1 MAKKSEIQDKLE
13 KLKSIL
19 ELLEKYPDFKKLFL
33 PKHLEVMRKALENQT
48 LISGDSLLRVKVA
61 LVRFNTKI
69 SKTHKRPK
77 SELKKSKTQK
87 IF

>member
-19 ELLEKYPDFKKLFL
+19 E
-33 PKHLEVMRKALENQT
+33 
-48 LISGDSLLRVKVA
+48 
-61 LVRFNTKI
+61 FNAKI

-77 SELKKSKTQK
+77 LELKKSQTQK

>member
-19 ELLEKYPDFKKLFL
+19 E
-33 PKHLEVMRKALENQT
+33 
-48 LISGDSLLRVKVA
+48 
-61 LVRFNTKI
+61 FNAKI

-77 SELKKSKTQK
+77 SELKKSQTQK
-87 IF
+87 NLLNSFSGKSDFFTKANKTSKTRDTLKSGIEGKNLII

>member
-19 ELLEKYPDFKKLFL
+19 E
-33 PKHLEVMRKALENQT
+33 
-48 LISGDSLLRVKVA
+48 
-61 LVRFNTKI
+61 FNAKI

-77 SELKKSKTQK
+77 SELKKSQTQK
-87 IF
+87 IFWIVFVEKQNFLPKPIKPQRLEIL

>member
-19 ELLEKYPDFKKLFL
+19 E
-33 PKHLEVMRKALENQT
+33 
-48 LISGDSLLRVKVA
+48 
-61 LVRFNTKI
+61 FNAKI

-77 SELKKSKTQK
+77 SELKKISNTKNLLNSFSGKTEFFTKADKTSKTRDTLK
-87 IF
+87 SAIEGKKLII